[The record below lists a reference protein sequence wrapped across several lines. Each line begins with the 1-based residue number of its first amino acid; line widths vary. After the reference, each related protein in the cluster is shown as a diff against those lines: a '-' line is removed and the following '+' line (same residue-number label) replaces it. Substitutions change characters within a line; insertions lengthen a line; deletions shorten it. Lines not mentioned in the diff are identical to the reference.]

1 VIGKALSHLVSSET
15 RACLDEP
22 THEWIPIEQFPTSAY
37 IKSEKLGFGKKTMFF
52 QKKKLFPFCQSEKTY
67 VFYFLHYKE

>member
-1 VIGKALSHLVSSET
+1 VIGKDLSHLVSSET

-37 IKSEKLGFGKKTMFF
+37 IKSEKLGFGKKN
-52 QKKKLFPFCQSEKTY
+52 Y
-67 VFYFLHYKE
+67 VFPKKEVVSFLSIRKNLCFLLSTL